1 LKTLTQYNA
10 FTDQDLS
17 RLLNGGDEGAFRV
30 LYERYWHRLYLVARQ
45 RLGEA
50 GEAEEVVQ
58 DIFCHLWRRRSALS
72 LNKSFDHY
80 FSIAVKYEVIN
91 RLAKRARVT
100 TYHQE
105 LAALAAPAGESFL
118 HEVDYQQLQRRL
130 QSTINALP
138 QKSKLVFQLQ
148 HERGFS
154 LQQIAHQLG
163 ISVKT
168 VEAHLTKA
176 RKTIRGV
183 MGGLLG
189 LLLLL
194 LW

>member
-1 LKTLTQYNA
+1 M
-10 FTDQDLS
+10 
-17 RLLNGGDEGAFRV
+17 
-30 LYERYWHRLYLVARQ
+30 LYERYWHRLYQVARQ

-58 DIFCHLWRRRSALS
+58 DIFCHLWRRRSTLS

-80 FSIAVKYEVIN
+80 FSIAVKYEIIN

-100 TYHQE
+100 TYHPE
-105 LAALAAPAGESFL
+105 LAALAAPAGDSLL
-118 HEVDYQQLQRRL
+118 HEVDYLQLQRRL

-154 LQQIAHQLG
+154 LQQIAHLLG

-183 MGGLLG
+183 MGGMLGSLLIM
-189 LLLLL
+189 